1 MNKVLALI
9 PQFKKALAA
18 LVAAIVSAGGIA
30 VLFPGLSGGIAA
42 TITGAVSLAA
52 VVFGPQNQ
60 AKAPGLAVDPVPA
73 PPLADAPAANVP
85 PVS

>member
-1 MNKVLALI
+1 MNKFLALVSR
-9 PQFKKALAA
+9 FKKALAA

-30 VLFPGLSGGIAA
+30 VLFPGLSGGLAA
-42 TITGAVSLAA
+42 TITGGVSLAA

-60 AKAPGLAVDPVPA
+60 AKAPGLAVDPEPA
-73 PPLADAPAANVP
+73 PAPADAPAATVP